1 MSVLI
6 GDTKA
11 KLYFGDILLNDVIP
25 VTGLPDF
32 KGYVS
37 SDNGVPIAKTDTDFD
52 TSKAF
57 DIIFCFWL
65 GSNPTGTTGA
75 AIGTYDMNDQY
86 KYPSIEI
93 RLGTGIWFGASSDGS
108 NWDLI
113 SKTVEFNFVQNSY
126 NYMKISHDTSDENHK
141 LINVYHSTDRN
152 TWSLINTTDI
162 GSSTVF
168 NTSSVKMC
176 FGGNAFASSLT
187 FPSEEDFH
195 MAIERC
201 KVISEGITIFGYD
214 DAGA

>member
-11 KLYFGDILLNDVIP
+11 KLYLGDILLNDDTP
-25 VTGLPDF
+25 VTELPDF

-57 DIIFCFWL
+57 DIIFCFWY
-65 GSNPTGTTGA
+65 GSNPTETSGA
-75 AIGTYDMNDQY
+75 AIGTYDLNSYY

-93 RLGTGIWFGASSDGS
+93 RLDTGIWYGVSADGNYS
-108 NWDLI
+108 WDLI
-113 SKTVEFNFVQNSY
+113 TKSVGLSFVQNSY
-126 NYMKISHDTSDENHK
+126 NYMKISQDTSDENHK
-141 LINVYHSTDRN
+141 LINVYHSTDGN
-152 TWSLINTTDI
+152 TWSLIDSTDI

-176 FGGNAFASSLT
+176 FGGNALASRLT

-195 MAIERC
+195 MVIERC

-214 DAGA
+214 DDT

>member
-11 KLYFGDILLNDVIP
+11 KLYLGDILLNDDTP
-25 VTGLPDF
+25 VTELPDF
-32 KGYVS
+32 KGYVIS
-37 SDNGVPIAKTDTDFD
+37 SDNGVPIAKTDTNFD

-57 DIIFCFWL
+57 DIIFCFWY
-65 GSNPTGTTGA
+65 GSNPTETSGA
-75 AIGTYDMNDQY
+75 AIGTYDMNSYY

-93 RLGTGIWFGASSDGS
+93 RLDTGIWFGVSSDNYS
-108 NWDLI
+108 WDLI
-113 SKTVEFNFVQNSY
+113 SKSVGLSFVQNSY
-126 NYMKISHDTSDENHK
+126 NYMKISQDTSDENHK
-141 LINVYHSTDRN
+141 LINVYHSTDGN
-152 TWSLINTTDI
+152 TWSLIDSTDI

-168 NTSSVKMC
+168 NASSVKMC
-176 FGGNAFASSLT
+176 FGGNAFASRLA

-214 DAGA
+214 DAT